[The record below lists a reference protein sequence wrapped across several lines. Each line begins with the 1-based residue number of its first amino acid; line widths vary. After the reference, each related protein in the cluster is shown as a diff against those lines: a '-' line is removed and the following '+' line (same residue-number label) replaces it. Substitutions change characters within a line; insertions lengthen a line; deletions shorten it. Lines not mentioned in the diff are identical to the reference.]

1 MKKRITKKDEKDEFE
16 KEYVAEILEDFR
28 SRQIDRK
35 AYETWWQMNIN
46 FYIGNQHCVIDG
58 KGDVVD
64 NLKQYLWEE
73 REVYNHIAPIVEL
86 RLSKLSKVRPTLN
99 VIPFSDNIDDV
110 SCRYLVDIG
119 SVVNIVSK
127 SSILLNKLLK

>member
-35 AYETWWQMNIN
+35 AYETRWQMNIN

-73 REVYNHIAPIVEL
+73 FRRN
-86 RLSKLSKVRPTLN
+86 N
-99 VIPFSDNIDDV
+99 IPKFYKYFNEWIENLTESQIMFYGAYAEGKKTIDPMDKFMN
-110 SCRYLVDIG
+110 YTEE
-119 SVVNIVSK
+119 
-127 SSILLNKLLK
+127 